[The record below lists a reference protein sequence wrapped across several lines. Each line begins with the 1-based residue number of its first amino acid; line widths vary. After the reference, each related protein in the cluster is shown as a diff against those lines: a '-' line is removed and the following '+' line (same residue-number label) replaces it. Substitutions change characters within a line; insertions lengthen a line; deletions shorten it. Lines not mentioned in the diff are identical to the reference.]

1 MKNRKY
7 ALIGLLL
14 SFLLLSLDSAATTLN
29 RANSAEP
36 ETIDPH
42 KSIGIPDGNI
52 VRELF
57 EGLVG
62 EDSDGNI
69 VPGVAKSWVIS
80 EDGLIYTFHL
90 QDNAKWSNGDPLTA
104 NDFVY
109 SMQRVLLPATAAPY
123 TNFLFPIKNAE
134 KISQRHVPLEK
145 LGVQATAPHTLVITL
160 EHPTPYFLSSL
171 IHVTLFPVHEATI
184 KKWGDGF
191 TQPGRIISN
200 GAYILRK
207 WVVNGSMTL
216 EKNPYYWNASTVKID
231 TVNYFPV
238 TDGMAM
244 VRMYQANQIDFTSTI
259 PSNQIKAL
267 QQQLGNEV
275 KINPFL
281 ANIFYSLNL
290 EKSPLKDNVKLRQA
304 LNMAIDREAIT
315 NFIMGQQQKPLY
327 ALLPSTVKGAT
338 AITFPWATLNTPER
352 NKIAQ
357 QLYQEAGFSKENPAT
372 LSILYNTT
380 DEHKKLALAVSSMW
394 KKVLG
399 VNTALENQEWKVFL
413 GSRRRGDF
421 IIARN
426 GWVADYNYPT
436 TYLELFMCDN
446 PQNYSRY
453 CNKRYDEL
461 IQQASFSNNDLER
474 QKFYDE
480 AHQLLLADY
489 PLIPLYEATEFHLIK
504 HYVKGYTGKNPLQH
518 TYSKNLW
525 IEEKS

>member
-259 PSNQIKAL
+259 PSNQI
-267 QQQLGNEV
+267 
-275 KINPFL
+275 
-281 ANIFYSLNL
+281 
-290 EKSPLKDNVKLRQA
+290 
-304 LNMAIDREAIT
+304 T
-315 NFIMGQQQKPLY
+315 
-327 ALLPSTVKGAT
+327 
-338 AITFPWATLNTPER
+338 
-352 NKIAQ
+352 
-357 QLYQEAGFSKENPAT
+357 
-372 LSILYNTT
+372 
-380 DEHKKLALAVSSMW
+380 
-394 KKVLG
+394 
-399 VNTALENQEWKVFL
+399 
-413 GSRRRGDF
+413 
-421 IIARN
+421 
-426 GWVADYNYPT
+426 PT
-436 TYLELFMCDN
+436 TI
-446 PQNYSRY
+446 R
-453 CNKRYDEL
+453 K
-461 IQQASFSNNDLER
+461 
-474 QKFYDE
+474 
-480 AHQLLLADY
+480 
-489 PLIPLYEATEFHLIK
+489 
-504 HYVKGYTGKNPLQH
+504 
-518 TYSKNLW
+518 
-525 IEEKS
+525 